1 MRKEL
6 KNEARPKVIILN
18 NTINENFSID
28 TIINEFWSDKTKY
41 YQENHLFI
49 SDLKDKLSKP
59 EDIMVYKSVS
69 PVVVQL
75 EENDPEAEPKIVE
88 PVSEP
93 WYDIKICNEKLQKV
107 DRVRSLQEVFENN
120 IINEYPSLYLII

>member
-1 MRKEL
+1 
-6 KNEARPKVIILN
+6 
-18 NTINENFSID
+18 
-28 TIINEFWSDKTKY
+28 
-41 YQENHLFI
+41 LFI

-93 WYDIKICNEKLQKV
+93 
-107 DRVRSLQEVFENN
+107 
-120 IINEYPSLYLII
+120 